1 MEKDK
6 NTYQYS
12 GRKKKCM
19 ISLPFHFKGSR
30 RVMKSYFDQ
39 NLSSKEPQKFM
50 NLTEILYLKIL
61 QGN

>member
-1 MEKDK
+1 
-6 NTYQYS
+6 
-12 GRKKKCM
+12 
-19 ISLPFHFKGSR
+19 
-30 RVMKSYFDQ
+30 MKSDFDQ